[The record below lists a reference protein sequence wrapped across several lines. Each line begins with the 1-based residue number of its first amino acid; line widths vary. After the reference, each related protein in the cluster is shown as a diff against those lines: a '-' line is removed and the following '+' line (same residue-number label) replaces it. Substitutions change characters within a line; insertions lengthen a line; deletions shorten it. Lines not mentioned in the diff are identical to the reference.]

1 MLPPVTRGAQAWQTL
16 SDPVR
21 SIGSM
26 TDQRPDAGSD
36 AHGGPGGVTRQ
47 PEEGSSSVMVG
58 RIRGVPIFVSPL
70 ALIFALLVAY
80 LMSGSIRD
88 RLPTASDGQ
97 VLGIAAVISVGFL
110 ASLLA
115 HELGHCLTALRL
127 GHIVHSV
134 TLHGFAGFT
143 SYEPEPRSAGRM
155 FAIAF
160 AGPAVNGVLVGV
172 GELIMLAVG
181 ADSPVGVAVRD
192 LELINLGLFVFNLA
206 PGLPLD
212 GGGVVV
218 SAVWAATGD
227 KLRGLRAGAYGGFV
241 VAAALLVWG
250 TTVTGSGIGLFY
262 TYALAGFLA
271 FAAFQSLRAAQMR
284 GRLPGL
290 SAGRLVRRTLPVEG
304 AVPLAEA
311 LRRAQEVGATAVA
324 VIDRDGSPIKI
335 MNGSAV
341 DALPEHRRPWMTV
354 DEVSRQIGPGMTLD
368 ADLQGEDLL
377 AAVQRVPASEYLV
390 TQHDRPVGVLV
401 MVDLVARLDPAA
413 AARMVAH
420 R

>member
-1 MLPPVTRGAQAWQTL
+1 
-16 SDPVR
+16 
-21 SIGSM
+21 M
-26 TDQRPDAGSD
+26 TDQRGDPGSD
-36 AHGGPGGVTRQ
+36 AHGGPGGASRH
-47 PEEGSSSVMVG
+47 PDERPAGMLIG
-58 RIRGVPIFVSPL
+58 RVRGVPIYVSPL

-97 VLGIAAVISVGFL
+97 VLAIASVISLGFL
-110 ASLLA
+110 LSLLA
-115 HELGHCLTALRL
+115 HEIGHCLTALRL
-127 GHIVHSV
+127 GHTVRSV

-143 SYEPEPRSAGRM
+143 EFEPEPRSSGRM
-155 FAIAF
+155 FLIAF
-160 AGPAVNGVLVGV
+160 LGPAVNGLFAGLCQLGLLVAAG
-172 GELIMLAVG
+172 
-181 ADSPVGVAVRD
+181 DSHVGVALRD
-192 LELINLGLFVFNLA
+192 LGLINLALFVFNLA

-212 GGGVVV
+212 GGRVVV
-218 SAVWAATGD
+218 AAVWALTGD
-227 KLRGLRAGAYGGFV
+227 KLRGLRAGAYGGFL
-241 VAAALLVWG
+241 VAAAMLVWG
-250 TTVTGSGIGLFY
+250 TTFAGDGIGLLY

-271 FAAFQSLRAAQMR
+271 FAAFQSLRAAQLR

-324 VIDRDGSPIKI
+324 VIGRDGTPLKI

-354 DEVSRQIGPGMTLD
+354 DEVSRAIMPGMVLD
-368 ADLQGEDLL
+368 ADLEGEDLL
-377 AAVQRVPASEYLV
+377 TAVQRVPASEYLV
-390 TQHDRPVGVLV
+390 TQHGRPVGVLA

>member
-1 MLPPVTRGAQAWQTL
+1 
-16 SDPVR
+16 
-21 SIGSM
+21 M
-26 TDQRPDAGSD
+26 TDQRSQASSD
-36 AHGGPGGVTRQ
+36 AHGGPGGSGQ
-47 PEEGSSSVMVG
+47 PPGQRPGQPGGERPAGMTLG
-58 RIRGVPIFVSPL
+58 RVRGVPILVSP
-70 ALIFALLVAY
+70 FALVFAVLVAY
-80 LMSGSIRD
+80 LMSDSIRD
-88 RLPTASDGQ
+88 RLPDASDGQ
-97 VLGIAAVISVGFL
+97 VLGLAAAISVGFL

-115 HELGHCLTALRL
+115 HELGHALVALRL
-127 GHIVHSV
+127 GHTVRTV

-143 SYEPEPRSAGRM
+143 EFEPEPRSAGRM
-155 FAIAF
+155 FLITF
-160 AGPAVNGVLVGV
+160 SGPAVNGILAGAC
-172 GELIMLAVG
+172 ELGLLAVSG
-181 ADSPVGVAVRD
+181 DSHLGVVLRD
-192 LELINLGLFVFNLA
+192 LGLVNLTLFVFNLA

-212 GGGVVV
+212 GGRIVVA
-218 SAVWAATGD
+218 AVWAATGD
-227 KLRGLRAGAYGGFV
+227 QLRGLRAGAYGGFV
-241 VAAALLVWG
+241 VAGALVVWG
-250 TTVTGSGIGLFY
+250 SMVGGEGIGLFY

-271 FAAFQSLRAAQMR
+271 FAAYQSLRAAQLR

-324 VIDRDGSPIKI
+324 VIGRDGAPQKI

-341 DALPEHRRPWMTV
+341 DALPEHRRPWMSV
-354 DEVSRQIGPGMTLD
+354 DEVSREIGPGMVFD
-368 ADLQGEDLL
+368 ADLEGEDLL

-390 TQHDRPVGVLV
+390 TQGGRPVGVLA